1 MGNSGTTYDKLKV
14 RLYGDARGIC
24 ADVLLK
30 HGKITALEELIAVV
44 K

>member
-1 MGNSGTTYDKLKV
+1 V

-30 HGKITALEELIAVV
+30 HGKITALKELIAVEE